1 MSVRFG
7 LVGCGK
13 IANRHASLLG
23 YGEVNDGLLAA
34 VCDVDI
40 EKARSIGLK
49 FDVPYFS
56 DMIEMLKSVEIDCV
70 SVLTGSGFHAENTL
84 TAARYGKHVVVE
96 KPMAMEISD
105 ADKMIACCK
114 EEGVKLFVVKQNRF
128 NLPVQRLRAALV
140 GGRFGKLVLGTV
152 RVRWARHQE
161 YYDQALW
168 RGTKALDGGVLMNQ
182 ASHHIDL
189 LSWMMG
195 EVVSVQT
202 MMTTALAQI
211 EAEDTAVATLE
222 FSNGA
227 LGVIEATT
235 ASRPSD
241 LEGSLSIMGEGGSVV
256 IGGFAANKIETW
268 SFVEPLDSDS
278 DVIDVAGENPQHPYG
293 YAHARFYDHVVRAL
307 MEDNNSVVDGVD
319 GRVSLKLIEALY
331 RSAEFGRKVYL
342 DEL

>member
-1 MSVRFG
+1 MTIRFG

-23 YGEVNDGLLAA
+23 YGEVNGGLLAA

-40 EKARSIGLK
+40 EKAKSIGLQ
-49 FDVPYFS
+49 FNVPYFS
-56 DMIEMLKSVEIDCV
+56 DMTEMLQTVDLDCV
-70 SVLTGSGFHAENTL
+70 SVLTGSGYHAENTL
-84 TAARYGKHVVVE
+84 TAAQHGKHVVVE
-96 KPMAMEISD
+96 KPMAMDIAD
-105 ADKMIACCK
+105 ADKMIAYCANA
-114 EEGVKLFVVKQNRF
+114 GVKLFVVKQNRF
-128 NLPVQRLRAALV
+128 NAPVQRLRSALEE
-140 GGRFGKLVLGTV
+140 GRFGKLVLGTV

-161 YYDQALW
+161 YYDQAPW

-195 EVVSVQT
+195 DVESVQT
-202 MMTTALAQI
+202 ITETALARI
-211 EAEDTAVATLE
+211 EVEDTAVAIIR

-241 LEGSLSIMGEGGSVV
+241 LEGSLSIMGEGGSVI
-256 IGGFAANKIETW
+256 IGGYAANQLETW
-268 SFVEPLDSDS
+268 SFVDSIDSDS
-278 DVIDVAGENPQHPYG
+278 DVFEVAGKNPDHPFG

-307 MEDNNSVVDGVD
+307 KENHNSVVDGVG

-331 RSAEFGRKVYL
+331 LSAETGEKVYL
-342 DEL
+342 D